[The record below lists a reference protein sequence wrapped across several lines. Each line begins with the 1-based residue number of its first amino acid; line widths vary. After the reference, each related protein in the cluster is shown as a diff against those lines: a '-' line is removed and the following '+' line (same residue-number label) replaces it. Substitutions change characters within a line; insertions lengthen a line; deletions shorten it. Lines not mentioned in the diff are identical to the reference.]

1 MFIENILGSTS
12 KIKILRLFFE
22 YPNRTFLT
30 REIFEDTKV
39 GVGYGLKCMKLLLLS
54 DLIRMKKVGNQKRYS
69 LNKEHKFYPILNEI
83 FSNERKNYPN
93 ISFFHRGIIAEI
105 IEKLHNET
113 VILFGSIAA
122 GTATPQSDIDILII
136 TKREREVRE
145 KIKIIEKKSSVSI
158 QGIILSREKLREN
171 IEKKTRI
178 IKNIAKEKIFLT
190 GDKSVLEE
198 IENV

>member
-54 DLIRMKKVGNQKRYS
+54 DLIKMKKVGNQKRYS

-122 GTATPQSDIDILII
+122 GTATPQSDIDMLII

-190 GDKSVLEE
+190 GDKRILEE

>member
-69 LNKEHKFYPILNEI
+69 LNKEHKFYPVLNEI

>member
-54 DLIRMKKVGNQKRYS
+54 DLIKMKKVGNQKRYS
-69 LNKEHKFYPILNEI
+69 LNKEHKFYPVLNEI

-122 GTATPQSDIDILII
+122 GTATPQSDIDILIV
-136 TKREREVRE
+136 TEREHEVRE

-190 GDKSVLEE
+190 GDKRILEE

>member
-54 DLIRMKKVGNQKRYS
+54 DLIKMKKVGNQKRYS

-136 TKREREVRE
+136 TEREHEVRE

-190 GDKSVLEE
+190 GDKRILEE

>member
-54 DLIRMKKVGNQKRYS
+54 DLIKMKKVGNQKRYS
-69 LNKEHKFYPILNEI
+69 LNEEHKFYPILNEI

-93 ISFFHRGIIAEI
+93 ISFFHRGIIAEK

-136 TKREREVRE
+136 TKRKREVRE

-171 IEKKTRI
+171 IKKKTRI

-190 GDKSVLEE
+190 GDKRILEE